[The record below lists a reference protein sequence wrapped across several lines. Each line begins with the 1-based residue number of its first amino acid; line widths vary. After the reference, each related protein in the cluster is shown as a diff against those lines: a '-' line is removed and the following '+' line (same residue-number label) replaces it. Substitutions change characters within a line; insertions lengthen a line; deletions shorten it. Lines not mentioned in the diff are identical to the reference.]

1 MVIIF
6 LLTIN
11 SILLIISQE
20 LTEEQKKIW
29 EEASESEKE
38 VMATK
43 LSFFFHS

>member
-20 LTEEQKKIW
+20 LTEEQKKYG
-29 EEASESEKE
+29 K
-38 VMATK
+38 K
-43 LSFFFHS
+43 HLNQKKK